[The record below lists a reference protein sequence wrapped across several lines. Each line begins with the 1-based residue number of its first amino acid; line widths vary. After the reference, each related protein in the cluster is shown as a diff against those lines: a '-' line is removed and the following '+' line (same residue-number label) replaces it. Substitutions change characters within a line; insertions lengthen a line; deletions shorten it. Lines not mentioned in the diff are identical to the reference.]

1 MFFEF
6 RPPKK
11 KGVFFMSESK
21 TTVKRN
27 ARYWWAVLY
36 PENMLEGWQEDI
48 GDLVQLP
55 YAYCIHSMDKDTK
68 SEHRKDHIH
77 LILVFPNTTTQA
89 HAESVFQRLC
99 AEGKKAFN
107 TIQSII
113 NIRNSY
119 DYLIHDT
126 ETCRKKGK
134 ELYSEAE
141 RIKGNCFD
149 IGAYEQVGLAEKNEI
164 CRELCSAIVD
174 NGFTNFVDFYSFVI
188 ATYEDSNYFDILKTY
203 SGLFER
209 LCKGNYHKWQENL
222 QNR

>member
-1 MFFEF
+1 MA
-6 RPPKK
+6 KNLK
-11 KGVFFMSESK
+11 SK
-21 TTVKRN
+21 
-27 ARYWWAVLY
+27 YWRLELY
-36 PENMLEGWQEDI
+36 PTKEQLERGGFAKDYD
-48 GDLVQLP
+48 GSAGYGSLP
-55 YAYCIHSMDKDTK
+55 DNWLEILEQTCLPIAISPLHDKDTK